1 MSNFYMPISDSLDSS
16 GDRTS
21 SESKSSYRSSFESNG
36 NGKVKDKKNLMT
48 SITNNYVIKE
58 IIKKINEIYEDYKDY
73 ENTENKNYNNPDD
86 ISPDNDVLDN
96 AAINEVKKSNA
107 EAEKILNND
116 LKVKL
121 IEKINTLKLYVET
134 NINEDFIKKSITDS
148 NLLFDLIFIIK
159 KTSDNLLTIKE
170 NFLDKVKDEDD
181 DSINSIDE
189 EFIESINNLLT
200 LLTGLDD
207 SINKQSIFNGGVR
220 KRNKTRNIR
229 KIRNSTKKNKKSRK
243 IRKHRKNRRSKR
255 SQ

>member
-1 MSNFYMPISDSLDSS
+1 MSNFYMPSSDSS
-16 GDRTS
+16 DRTS

-48 SITNNYVIKE
+48 SITNNDVIKE
-58 IIKKINEIYEDYKDY
+58 IINKINEIYEDY

-86 ISPDNDVLDN
+86 ISSDNDDVDN
-96 AAINEVKKSNA
+96 AAINKVNKTNA

-116 LKVKL
+116 LKVEL

-134 NINEDFIKKSITDS
+134 NINEDFIKKSLTDR
-148 NLLFDLIFIIK
+148 NLLFDLMFIINN
-159 KTSDNLLTIKE
+159 TSYKLRTIKQ
-170 NFLDKVKDEDD
+170 NFFTKLKDK

-207 SINKQSIFNGGVR
+207 NINKQSKLNGGVR

-243 IRKHRKNRRSKR
+243 IRKQRKTRRSKR
-255 SQ
+255 SH

>member
-243 IRKHRKNRRSKR
+243 IRKQRKNRRSKR
-255 SQ
+255 SH